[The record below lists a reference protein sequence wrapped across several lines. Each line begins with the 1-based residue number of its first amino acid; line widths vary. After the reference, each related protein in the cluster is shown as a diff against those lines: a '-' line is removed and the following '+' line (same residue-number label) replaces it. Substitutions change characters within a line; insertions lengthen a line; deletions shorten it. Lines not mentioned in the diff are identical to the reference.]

1 MYFLTTQDYNMIEV
15 KCENTNQTKEFEY
28 GKTLEELYDEFKVGL
43 TNKPLCAIVNN
54 KIEGLRYRVFNPRT
68 IEFLDITSPY
78 GRKVYM
84 RSLSF
89 VLFKA
94 INDLYPSAHLSVEA
108 PLSKGYFFKVS
119 YPNSVGN
126 ALLDITLEVAQKI
139 KAKMQEIIA
148 EGHKFHRK
156 EAPTGEVAKLFRKKG
171 MEDKAK
177 LIEGIGNL
185 YANYYRLADTIDYY
199 YGPLVPSTT
208 YIGAFDIVKFYDGLL
223 LRIPR
228 DGIKMPDMVKQEKI
242 LKAFAEDHVLE
253 KKIGVST
260 VGELNEKNREGFAS
274 DTIKVA
280 EALQEKKISQIADLI
295 ASKEKVKVVLV
306 AGPSSS
312 GKTTFSKRLCIQLM
326 TCGLMPRLISLD
338 DYFVDRDKTPRDETG
353 DYDYESIYS
362 LNLGLYHKHLKQ
374 LLNGEEIELPTY
386 NFALG
391 KSMMSGKK
399 LKLEDNT
406 ILVMEGIHGLN
417 PLMTENVPEESKF
430 KIYISALTSI
440 KLDDHNYIPST
451 DNRLIRRIIRDN
463 KYRGADAKSTIAR
476 WPSVRRGEDK
486 WIFPYQENADIM
498 FNSALIY
505 ELAVMRNYA
514 LPLLE
519 AVHEDCKE
527 HTMAS
532 SLAQFLKFFEPIS
545 DEELP
550 PTSLLREFLGGSSF
564 KY

>member
-1 MYFLTTQDYNMIEV
+1 MIEV
-15 KCENTNQTKEFEY
+15 RCVNNKQIRKFDY
-28 GKTLEELYDEFKVGL
+28 GMTLEELYKEFDL
-43 TNKPLCAIVNN
+43 DMQNKPLCAIVNN
-54 KIEGLRYRVFNPRT
+54 KVEGLRFRVFGAKT
-68 IEFLDITSPY
+68 IEFLDVTSPY

-84 RSLSF
+84 RSVSF

-94 INDLYPSAHLSVEA
+94 IKDLFPSAKLSVEA

-119 YPNSVGN
+119 FPHSVGD
-126 ALLDITLEVAQKI
+126 ALLDVTVEVVQKI
-139 KAKMQEIIA
+139 KSRMSEIIS
-148 EGHKFHRK
+148 EGHRFHRM
-156 EAPTGEVAKLFRKKG
+156 EAPTSDVAKQFREKG

-177 LIEGIGNL
+177 LIESIGNL
-185 YANYYRLADTIDYY
+185 YSYYYQLVDTIDYY
-199 YGPLVPSTT
+199 YGPLVPSTE
-208 YIGAFDIVKFYDGLL
+208 YLGIFDIVKFYDGIL
-223 LRIPR
+223 LRVPR
-228 DGIKMPDMVKQEKI
+228 DGVKLPDIVKQEKM
-242 LKAFAEDHVLE
+242 LKAFADDHLLE
-253 KKIGVST
+253 KKIGIST
-260 VGELNEKNREGFAS
+260 VGELNERTKNGFAS
-274 DTIKVA
+274 DAIKVA
-280 EALQEKKISQIADLI
+280 EALQEKKISQIAEQI
-295 ASKEKVKVVLV
+295 ASREKVKVVLV

-326 TCGLMPRLISLD
+326 TCGLMPKLISLD
-338 DYFVDRDKTPRDETG
+338 NYFVDREKTPKDENG

-362 LNLGLYHKHLKQ
+362 LNLDLYHQQLQQ
-374 LLNGEEIELPTY
+374 LLNGEEVELPEY
-386 NFALG
+386 NFSAG
-391 KSMMSGKK
+391 KSVKSGNK

-417 PLMTENVPEESKF
+417 PLMTENIPEENKF

-476 WPSVRRGEDK
+476 WPSVRKGEDK
-486 WIFPYQENADIM
+486 WIFPFQENADVM
-498 FNSALIY
+498 FNSALIF
-505 ELAVMRNYA
+505 ELAVLRNHA